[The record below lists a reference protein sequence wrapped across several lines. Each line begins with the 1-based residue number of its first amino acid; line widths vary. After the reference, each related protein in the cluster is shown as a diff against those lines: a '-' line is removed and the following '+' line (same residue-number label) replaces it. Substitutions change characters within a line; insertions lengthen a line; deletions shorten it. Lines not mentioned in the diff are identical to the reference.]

1 MLLALDA
8 YTNKMY
14 NIINY
19 YKFKIIIKK
28 MYNSSYSIY
37 KCSGSGDS
45 VPKTGSMNCDP
56 LPLKVI
62 FAPVSPLMY
71 NRFAPPAP
79 IILPL
84 KSNPSGA
91 FSIPTQIFSYK
102 NNCVNDNKRHIY
114 AHS

>member
-1 MLLALDA
+1 M
-8 YTNKMY
+8 
-14 NIINY
+14 
-19 YKFKIIIKK
+19 
-28 MYNSSYSIY
+28 
-37 KCSGSGDS
+37 
-45 VPKTGSMNCDP
+45 PKTGSMNCDP

-71 NRFAPPAP
+71 NKFAPPAP

-102 NNCVNDNKRHIY
+102 NNNDNEKFNHIHIC
-114 AHS
+114 AFNIT